1 MKVIAV
7 VGAAR
12 RGKTTSIKKS
22 AEEFADMPEF
32 STYLSNI
39 ANDEDLQSVIENK
52 NGMRIAFCSA
62 GDYWEDVD
70 KNIEFALS
78 NKCDILV
85 AASRSRGA
93 GYNRITEFMCEKG
106 NSGLIIKTI
115 DFYPEENV
123 LADNENNHS
132 ALSDLTAKHIVS
144 MVKYVITR

>member
-39 ANDEDLQSVIENK
+39 VNDEDIQSVIENK

-70 KNIEFALS
+70 KNIEVIEGSKMPDVARGNL
-78 NKCDILV
+78 IL
-85 AASRSRGA
+85 ASHS
-93 GYNRITEFMCEKG
+93 G
-106 NSGLIIKTI
+106 NSDIAYFKHL
-115 DFYPEENV
+115 DM
-123 LADNENNHS
+123 
-132 ALSDLTAKHIVS
+132 LTYNDVVYI
-144 MVKYVITR
+144 YYI